1 MKRSSS
7 LTSSHLD
14 TTVPVYHPTRPG
26 DCSDSWSVALSSPE
40 QGVPRPSRFH
50 WQRSRLGLVVKALTH
65 NENSVSIND
74 TKSLIPELSR
84 HRATTLS
91 RRIGKMS
98 GAFFRAVAEPTI
110 IHRKQSK
117 GRIPIGHAFQP
128 SDDSKTTLLQFSQFP
143 SVTPTTGDMD
153 TESSKSSPT
162 NNNSNP
168 SMSPD
173 YSTAQSSLDSRFYP
187 SPPNNAHYKSSCTRT
202 SEKKHLQR
210 HQLPAL
216 NSAHANRRGVTTP
229 SSPETNLTTIQ
240 ETALDQASPSV
251 LTVERAAAA
260 KIYLETYFD
269 ELLTPGPS
277 ARSIRLQLL
286 ETHLINCGA
295 LDGNVS
301 PSEVKAVRADFFRR
315 ESEHLRKSRVLKAR
329 STVALMAQR
338 GAPEASLENDWD
350 VLKILGKGSF
360 GVVRLVREKSQ
371 YREEDPS
378 GRSDGWSEASSKQV
392 YAMKVIRKSDMLR
405 TSQEGHLRAE
415 RDFLVASE
423 GSKWIIPL
431 IASFQDTSNLYLV
444 MEYMPG
450 GDFLGLLIRENILHE
465 SVARFYIAEMILC
478 VEAAHAL
485 KIIHRDIKPD
495 NFLISAS
502 GHLKISDF
510 GLAFDGHWS
519 HDAAYFNSHRYSL
532 LNKLGIHLEGD
543 DQDKA
548 EGRSLQATMKWASGI
563 MTGIDKHEK
572 KITEDGETLL
582 SWRNR
587 CGNRTSAVSVV
598 GTSQYMAPEV
608 IEGKKYKETFHFP
621 RQPAV
626 SARCQQ
632 LITSLIDDKE
642 NRLCSKRYRFK
653 DLINVSMTAQPN
665 PSGTT
670 GGPSLGTSS
679 YGHRR
684 KQQPDLAVPRDFAGR
699 YVFPYDAEDIKAHKW
714 FRGVPWDRLHEIDPP
729 YVPHLRGPDDT
740 HYFDDE
746 DPISDW
752 SDSSEESEPEEPSPT
767 SFSSPIASDPH
778 GSSSP
783 VSPTTPSMLG
793 SLKDLSL
800 GSRPPNGK
808 DKIRSVAKQALQGF
822 KRDVQKWALTAIAT
836 PYDRNR
842 LHNLDSQ
849 IDEKFLDLA
858 SEEREMLKQFVRVYG
873 KKDRKRPRDKLLRDK
888 NTKAVVMDVRKRTAF
903 LGYTWRRMNHD
914 SNGAVRQGLER
925 IWPNVGSFVSDGNL
939 RGQDGTIN
947 ADGVGFGS
955 SGGYA
960 GYAES
965 VYANHAG
972 CEWEEDR
979 EAAVKSLRKGRLS
992 WL

>member
-1 MKRSSS
+1 
-7 LTSSHLD
+7 
-14 TTVPVYHPTRPG
+14 
-26 DCSDSWSVALSSPE
+26 
-40 QGVPRPSRFH
+40 
-50 WQRSRLGLVVKALTH
+50 
-65 NENSVSIND
+65 
-74 TKSLIPELSR
+74 
-84 HRATTLS
+84 
-91 RRIGKMS
+91 MS
-98 GAFFRAVAEPTI
+98 GAHFRAVAEPTI
-110 IHRKQSK
+110 IHRKHSK
-117 GRIPIGHAFQP
+117 GRIPVNHAFQ
-128 SDDSKTTLLQFSQFP
+128 SADDNRTTLLQFPQSP
-143 SVTPTTGDMD
+143 PASPITGDVD
-153 TESSKSSPT
+153 TESSKNSLT
-162 NNNSNP
+162 NSNSNP
-168 SMSPD
+168 SMSPEI
-173 YSTAQSSLDSRFYP
+173 STAQSSLDSRFYS
-187 SPPNNAHYKSSCTRT
+187 SPPGNSYFKSVGTRA

-210 HQLPAL
+210 HQHPVL
-216 NSAHANRRGVTTP
+216 NCAHAKRRGVNTL
-229 SSPETNLTTIQ
+229 SSPESNLTTIQ

-269 ELLTPGPS
+269 ELLNPGPRP
-277 ARSIRLQLL
+277 RSIRLHLL

-295 LDGNVS
+295 LDGKVS
-301 PSEVKAVRADFFRR
+301 PSEIKAVRADFFRR
-315 ESEHLRKSRVLKAR
+315 ESEHLRKTRVLKVR
-329 STVALMAQR
+329 STLALVAQR
-338 GAPEASLENDWD
+338 GAPEASLEQDWD

-360 GVVRLVREKSQ
+360 GVVRLVREKFQ
-371 YREEDPS
+371 YRDEGPN
-378 GRSDGWSEASSKQV
+378 GRSETWSEASSKQV

-405 TSQEGHLRAE
+405 TSQEGHLKAE

-423 GSKWIIPL
+423 GSKWIVPL
-431 IASFQDTSNLYLV
+431 IASFQDAANLYLV

-465 SVARFYIAEMILC
+465 SVARFYVAEMILC

-519 HDAAYFNSHRYSL
+519 HDASYFNCHRYSL
-532 LNKLGIHLEGD
+532 LNKLGIHIEGD

-572 KITEDGETLL
+572 KTTDDGEPLL

-587 CGNRTSAVSVV
+587 CGNRTSAMSVV

-608 IEGKKYKETFHFP
+608 IEGKKYDARHMTKQNILRYKETFHFP

-632 LITSLIDDKE
+632 LITSLIDNTE

-653 DLINVSMTAQPN
+653 DLINMSMTAQSAN
-665 PSGTT
+665 LGTT
-670 GGPSLGTSS
+670 GGPSIGTSS
-679 YGHRR
+679 YGHHR
-684 KQQPDLAVPRDFAGR
+684 KQQPESAAPRDFAGR
-699 YVFPYDAEDIKAHKW
+699 YVFPYDAEDIKAHRW
-714 FRGVPWDRLHEIDPP
+714 FRGVPWERLHEIDPP
-729 YVPHLRGPDDT
+729 YIPHLRGPDDT

-752 SDSSEESEPEEPSPT
+752 SNSSEESEPEDPSPT
-767 SFSSPIASDPH
+767 NLSSPVISDPY

-783 VSPTTPSMLG
+783 ISPTTPSMLG
-793 SLKDLSL
+793 SLKDLSI
-800 GSRPPNGK
+800 GSRPPNPK
-808 DKIRSVAKQALQGF
+808 RKTTSVAKQALQGF
-822 KRDVQKWALTAIAT
+822 RRDVEKWALTAIAT

-849 IDEKFLDLA
+849 IDERFADLA
-858 SEEREMLKQFVRVYG
+858 SEDREMLKQFVRVYG

-903 LGYTWRRMNHD
+903 MGYTWRRMNHD
-914 SNGAVRQGLER
+914 GNGAVRKGLER
-925 IWPNVGSFVSDGNL
+925 IWPNVGSFASDGNP
-939 RGQDGTIN
+939 RGEDGTFD
-947 ADGVGFGS
+947 ADGVAFGG
-955 SGGYA
+955 SGGYT
-960 GYAES
+960 ES
-965 VYANHAG
+965 VPANHVG
-972 CEWEEDR
+972 YEWEEDR
-979 EAAVKSLRKGRLS
+979 AAAVKALRKGRLS